1 MISLLSYIKTLYTK
15 ETDDPFF
22 KFRYMNYYISINI
35 K

>member
-22 KFRYMNYYISINI
+22 KIQIYELLHFY
-35 K
+35 